1 MGRQVARARGAILRK
16 LAIVLGLLVLAA
28 LAVAEWQIGLRN
40 VWGML
45 RYDQRREGDYKVG
58 DQAPDVVLGT
68 LDGEGEVRLLEGI
81 AQRPL
86 VLIFGSYT

>member
-1 MGRQVARARGAILRK
+1 VLRT
-16 LAIVLGLLVLAA
+16 LAIVLGLLVLVA
-28 LAVAEWQIGLRN
+28 LAVVEWQIGLSN

-45 RYDQRREGDYKVG
+45 RYDQRREGDYFVG

-68 LDGEGEVRLLEGI
+68 LDGQEIRLLDGI
-81 AQRPL
+81 AERPL